1 MFVTYMKFNFVD
13 KISNYLGRAILW
25 IFRINVNFE
34 DNVKIDGHTTVQVRR
49 WNPDTNSYGDWS
61 YLAKDK
67 HNLFVDAGRDFLSA
81 QMFTNTSAGTRGAGY
96 IALTENGT
104 APAAG
109 DTTLTSEITTN
120 GLGRAD
126 ATTKTHTAGA
136 TTTVIEHTFT
146 ASASFSTVQ
155 KSGLFNASSSGT
167 LVCENTFTSTAL
179 ATNDQIKV
187 TWTITHS

>member
-1 MFVTYMKFNFVD
+1 MKFKFVN
-13 KISNYLGRAILW
+13 KVSNYLGRFLLW
-25 IFRINVNFE
+25 VFRINLNVE
-34 DNVKIDGHTTVQVRR
+34 DNFAIDGYTTVQVRR
-49 WNPDTNSYGDWS
+49 WNKETNSYGQWQDIIRN
-61 YLAKDK
+61 K
-67 HNLFVDAGRDFLSA
+67 HNLFLDAGKDFLSA
-81 QMFTNTSAGTRGAGY
+81 QMFTNTSAGTRGAGF

-126 ATTKTHTAGA
+126 ATTKTHSAGSS
-136 TTTVIEHTFT
+136 TTVIEHTFT
-146 ASASFSTVQ
+146 ASGAFSTVQ
-155 KSGLFNASSSGT
+155 KSALFNASSSGT
-167 LVCENTFTSTAL
+167 MVCENTFTSTAL

>member
-1 MFVTYMKFNFVD
+1 MVS
-13 KISNYLGRAILW
+13 KISNFLGKSLLRLFNIP
-25 IFRINVNFE
+25 IEVSSDVSFGVE
-34 DNVKIDGHTTVQVRR
+34 GYTTVQVRR
-49 WNPDTNSYGDWS
+49 WNPETQSYGDWK

-67 HNLFVDAGRDFLSA
+67 HNLFLDAGKDFLSA
-81 QMFTNTSAGTRGAGY
+81 QMFTNTSAGTRGAGF

-120 GLGRAD
+120 GLARAD
-126 ATTKTHTAGA
+126 ATTKTHTGGSS
-136 TTTVIEHTFT
+136 TTVIEHTFT
-146 ASASFSTVQ
+146 AAASFSTVQ
-155 KSGLFNASSSGT
+155 KSALFNASSSGT
-167 LVCENTFTSTAL
+167 MVCENTFTSTAL